1 MRELISQSLS
11 GIRDIIPGQN
21 YGIIKARLDQLLP
34 KESASS
40 FAKVEIQGRDA
51 MWYTENN
58 LPYKVYS
65 EASELEK
72 EEIAIEL
79 EMLKETA
86 FGKLKGE
93 MPYWEN
99 LFVVPIQ
106 DCIYWAKEGDKMN
119 VVLAEWGFDIRTT
132 EKQVN
137 VISEIITAPRPLT
150 QIPVVL
156 DCKFTNDELAS
167 EYEFALLIFN
177 NRKICKTNAEGKYSI
192 GSLFA
197 DKTFA
202 IEDVN
207 GRQHQEFT
215 VKKDAT
221 YEPVFEVLTSYQLLV
236 VNQDNEPLV
245 NYSLEVNGESKETD
259 EEGIIHVT
267 DIILYPDSK
276 VTVSNQGNILGEFEL
291 NIKPENNQFKVVV
304 TIEKVTPKM
313 VSIKLEDH
321 KGKALP
327 NLPFTIKT
335 STGSSISGTTDE
347 NGNAFFPAEMFEKGK
362 KYSISFE
369 LSADYQKN
377 EPPTR
382 KEANHEKI

>member
-34 KESASS
+34 KETALS
-40 FAKVEIQGRDA
+40 FSKVEIQGKDV
-51 MWYTENN
+51 MWYAENN

-79 EMLKETA
+79 EMLREVA
-86 FGKLKGE
+86 YGKLKDE

-99 LFVVPIQ
+99 LFVIPNR
-106 DCIYWAKEGDKMN
+106 DCIYWAKDGDKMN
-119 VVLAEWGFDIRTT
+119 IVLAEWGFDIRTT

-156 DCKFTNDELAS
+156 NCKFTNYEPAS
-167 EYEFALLIFN
+167 KYEFNLLIFN
-177 NRKICKTNAEGKYSI
+177 NRKVCKTNSEGKYSI

-202 IEDVN
+202 IEDIN
-207 GRQHQEFT
+207 GKQHQEFT

-221 YEPVFEVLTSYQLLV
+221 YESVFEVLTSYQLLI
-236 VNQDNEPLV
+236 VNQDDEPLV
-245 NYSLEVNGESKETD
+245 NYNLDVNGDSKVTD
-259 EEGIIHVT
+259 EEGIIRGG

-276 VTVSNQGNILGEFEL
+276 IVVSNQGSIIGEFEL

-304 TIEKVTPKM
+304 TVEKVIPKM
-313 VSIKLEDH
+313 VTIKLEDL
-321 KGKALP
+321 KGKSLP

-335 STGSSISGTTDE
+335 ATGSTINGTTNE
-347 NGNAFFPAEMFEKGK
+347 NGIAVFPAEKFEKGK
-362 KYSISFE
+362 IYNIYFVLNAE
-369 LSADYQKN
+369 YQK
-377 EPPTR
+377 EL
-382 KEANHEKI
+382 ANTKKGGKS

>member
-1 MRELISQSLS
+1 MRELLSQSLS

-21 YGIIKARLDQLLP
+21 YGFIKARLDQLLP
-34 KESASS
+34 KEAASS
-40 FAKVEIQGRDA
+40 FAKVEIHGKEG
-51 MWYTENN
+51 MWYAENN

-79 EMLKETA
+79 ELLKETA
-86 FGKLKGE
+86 FGKLKDE

-99 LFVVPIQ
+99 LFVVPNQ
-106 DCIYWAKEGDKMN
+106 DCIHWAKEGDKMN
-119 VVLAEWGFDIRTT
+119 VVLAQWGFDIRTT

-156 DCKFTNDELAS
+156 DCKFTNDEPAS
-167 EYEFALLIFN
+167 EYEFNLLIFN

-197 DKTFA
+197 DKTFV
-202 IEDVN
+202 IEDIN

-236 VNQDNEPLV
+236 VNQDNEPLA

-259 EEGIIHVT
+259 EDGIIHGS
-267 DIILYPDSK
+267 DIILFPDSK
-276 VTVSNQGNILGEFEL
+276 ITVFNQGNILGEFVL
-291 NIKPENNQFKVVV
+291 NIKPEDNQFKVVV
-304 TIEKVTPKM
+304 TVEKVTPKM
-313 VSIKLEDH
+313 VTIKLEDH
-321 KGKALP
+321 NGKSLP
-327 NLPFTIKT
+327 NLPFTLNAA
-335 STGSSISGTTDE
+335 TGYTIIGTTNE
-347 NGNAFFPAEMFEKGK
+347 NGVAVIPVEKFEKGK
-362 KYSISFE
+362 KYNISFE
-369 LSADYQKN
+369 LSAEYQS
-377 EPPTR
+377 EQ
-382 KEANHEKI
+382 ANAKKGGNS

>member
-34 KESASS
+34 KDAASS
-40 FAKVEIQGRDA
+40 FSKVEIKGKDG
-51 MWYTENN
+51 MWYAENN
-58 LPYKVYS
+58 LPYKVFS
-65 EASELEK
+65 EASEVEK

-79 EMLKETA
+79 EMLREVA
-86 FGKLKGE
+86 YGKLKDE

-99 LFVVPIQ
+99 LFVIPNQ
-106 DCIYWAKEGDKMN
+106 NCIFWTKEGDKMN
-119 VVLAEWGFDIRTT
+119 VVLSEWGFDIRTT

-156 DCKFTNDELAS
+156 DFKFTNNEPAS
-167 EYEFALLIFN
+167 EYEFNLLIFN

-202 IEDVN
+202 IEDIN
-207 GRQHQEFT
+207 GKQHQEFT

-236 VNQDNEPLV
+236 VNQDDEPLV
-245 NYSLEVNGESKETD
+245 NYNLNVDGVSKKTD
-259 EEGIIHVT
+259 EEGIIRGM

-276 VTVSNQGNILGEFEL
+276 ITVSNHDNLLGEFEL

-304 TIEKVTPKM
+304 TIEKVTPKI
-313 VSIKLEDH
+313 VTIKLEDH
-321 KGKALP
+321 KGKSLP

-335 STGSSISGTTDE
+335 ATGSTINGTTNE
-347 NGNAFFPAEMFEKGK
+347 NGIAVFPVEKFEKGK
-362 KYSISFE
+362 LYNIYFD
-369 LSADYQKN
+369 LSAEYQKELAN
-377 EPPTR
+377 T
-382 KEANHEKI
+382 KEGGKS

>member
-1 MRELISQSLS
+1 MRELISQPLS
-11 GIRDIIPGQN
+11 GIRDIIPGLD
-21 YGIIKARLDQLLP
+21 YGIIKARLDQILP
-34 KESASS
+34 KEAASS
-40 FAKVEIQGRDA
+40 FAKVEIQGKDG
-51 MWYTENN
+51 MWYVENN

-79 EMLKETA
+79 EMLREEA
-86 FGKLKGE
+86 CGKLKDD
-93 MPYWEN
+93 MPYWET
-99 LFVVPIQ
+99 LFVIPNQ
-106 DCIYWAKEGDKMN
+106 DCIYWAKEGDKMT

-156 DCKFTNDELAS
+156 DCKFTNDEAAS
-167 EYEFALLIFN
+167 EYEFNLLIFN

-202 IEDVN
+202 IEDIN
-207 GRQHQEFT
+207 GKHHQEFT

-245 NYSLEVNGESKETD
+245 NYSLEVNGDSKSTN
-259 EEGIIHVT
+259 EEGIICGT

-276 VTVSNQGNILGEFEL
+276 ITVTYNGSVLGEFVL
-291 NIKPENNQFKVVV
+291 SIKPENNQFKVVV
-304 TIEKVTPKM
+304 TIEKVIPKM
-313 VSIKLEDH
+313 VTIKLEDH
-321 KGKALP
+321 NGKSLP
-327 NLPFTIKT
+327 NLPFKIKT
-335 STGSSISGTTDE
+335 TNGSIIDGTTDE
-347 NGNAFFPAEMFEKGK
+347 NGIATFPAEKFEKGK
-362 KYSISFE
+362 KYNIYFE
-369 LSADYQKN
+369 LSADYQKGLTN
-377 EPPTR
+377 A
-382 KEANHEKI
+382 KKGGKS

>member
-11 GIRDIIPGQN
+11 GIRDIVPGQN

-40 FAKVEIQGRDA
+40 FAKVELQRKDGI
-51 MWYTENN
+51 WYAENN

-65 EASELEK
+65 DASELEK

-86 FGKLKGE
+86 FGKLKDE

-99 LFVVPIQ
+99 LFVVPNQ
-106 DCIYWAKEGDKMN
+106 DCIYWAKEGDKMK

-156 DCKFTNDELAS
+156 DCKFTNEEPAS
-167 EYEFALLIFN
+167 EYEFNLLIFN
-177 NRKICKTNAEGKYSI
+177 SRKICKTNAEGKYSI

-202 IEDVN
+202 VEDIN
-207 GRQHQEFT
+207 GRQHQEFR

-221 YEPVFEVLTSYQLLV
+221 YEPVFEVLTSYQLLA
-236 VNQDNEPLV
+236 VNQDDEPLV
-245 NYSLEVNGESKETD
+245 NYSLVVNGDSKLTD
-259 EEGIIHVT
+259 EEGIIRSAE
-267 DIILYPDSK
+267 IILYPDSK
-276 VTVSNQGNILGEFEL
+276 ITVSNQGKILGEFEL
-291 NIKPENNQFKVVV
+291 NIEPENNHFKVVV
-304 TIEKVTPKM
+304 TTETPAPQMVT
-313 VSIKLEDH
+313 IKLKDH
-321 KGKALP
+321 KGTSLS
-327 NLPFTIKT
+327 NLPFRIKT
-335 STGSSISGTTDE
+335 ATGSTLNGTTDE
-347 NGNAFFPAEMFEKGK
+347 NGIAVFPAEKFEKGK
-362 KYSISFE
+362 KYNISFE
-369 LSADYQKN
+369 ISPEYQKQ
-377 EPPTR
+377 R
-382 KEANHEKI
+382 ANSMKGGKS

>member
-21 YGIIKARLDQLLP
+21 YGFIKARLDQLLP
-34 KESASS
+34 KEAASS
-40 FAKVEIQGRDA
+40 FAKVEIHGKEG
-51 MWYTENN
+51 MWYAENN

-86 FGKLKGE
+86 FGKLKDE
-93 MPYWEN
+93 IPYWEN
-99 LFVVPIQ
+99 LFVVPNQ
-106 DCIYWAKEGDKMN
+106 DCIYWAKEDNQMN

-156 DCKFTNDELAS
+156 DCKFTNDEPAS

-197 DKTFA
+197 DKAFA
-202 IEDVN
+202 IEDIN
-207 GRQHQEFT
+207 GKQHQEFT
-215 VKKDAT
+215 VKKDTT

-236 VNQDNEPLV
+236 VNQDNEPLA
-245 NYSLEVNGESKETD
+245 NYSLDVNGESKETN
-259 EEGIIHVT
+259 EEGIIHGT

-276 VTVSNQGNILGEFEL
+276 ITVSNQGNILGEFEL

-304 TIEKVTPKM
+304 TIEKVIPKM
-313 VSIKLEDH
+313 VSIKLEDY

-335 STGSSISGTTDE
+335 ATGSSINGTTDE
-347 NGNAFFPAEMFEKGK
+347 NGIAFFPAEMFEKGK

-369 LSADYQKN
+369 LSADYQK
-377 EPPTR
+377 ERATA
-382 KEANHEKI
+382 KKGGKS

>member
-1 MRELISQSLS
+1 MRELLSQTLS

-21 YGIIKARLDQLLP
+21 YGFIKARLDQLLP
-34 KESASS
+34 KEAASS
-40 FAKVEIQGRDA
+40 FAKVEIQGKDGI
-51 MWYTENN
+51 WYAENN

-65 EASELEK
+65 EATELEK

-79 EMLKETA
+79 EMLREMA
-86 FGKLKGE
+86 YGKLKDE

-99 LFVVPIQ
+99 LFVIPNQ
-106 DCIYWAKEGDKMN
+106 DCIYWAKDGDKMN

-156 DCKFTNDELAS
+156 DCKFTNDEPAS
-167 EYEFALLIFN
+167 EYEFNLLIFN

-202 IEDVN
+202 IEDIN
-207 GRQHQEFT
+207 GKQHQEFT
-215 VKKDAT
+215 VKKDTT

-245 NYSLEVNGESKETD
+245 NYNLEVNGDSKVTD
-259 EEGIIHVT
+259 EEGIIRGAG
-267 DIILYPDSK
+267 IILYPNSK
-276 VTVSNQGNILGEFEL
+276 IAVSNQDRILGEFEL
-291 NIKPENNQFKVVV
+291 NVKPENNQFKVVV
-304 TIEKVTPKM
+304 TVEKVIPKM
-313 VSIKLEDH
+313 VTIKLEDPN
-321 KGKALP
+321 GKSLP

-335 STGSSISGTTDE
+335 ATGSTINSTTNE
-347 NGNAFFPAEMFEKGK
+347 NGVTVIPAEKFEKGK
-362 KYSISFE
+362 KYNIYFD
-369 LSADYQKN
+369 LSAEYQK
-377 EPPTR
+377 EQ
-382 KEANHEKI
+382 ANAKKGGNS

>member
-21 YGIIKARLDQLLP
+21 YGFIKARLDQLLP
-34 KESASS
+34 KDASSS
-40 FAKVEIQGRDA
+40 FAKIEIQGKDG
-51 MWYTENN
+51 MWYAEND

-65 EASELEK
+65 DASELEK

-79 EMLKETA
+79 EMLREVA
-86 FGKLKGE
+86 YGKLKDE
-93 MPYWEN
+93 MPYWES
-99 LFVVPIQ
+99 LFVVPNQ

-119 VVLAEWGFDIRTT
+119 IVLAEWGFDIRTT

-156 DCKFTNDELAS
+156 DCKFTNDEPAAD
-167 EYEFALLIFN
+167 YEFNLLIFN
-177 NRKICKTNAEGKYSI
+177 NCKICKTNADGIYSI

-202 IEDVN
+202 IEDIN
-207 GRQHQEFT
+207 GKQHQEFT
-215 VKKDAT
+215 VKKDAL

-245 NYSLEVNGESKETD
+245 NYSLEINGNSKVTD
-259 EEGIIHVT
+259 EEGIIRGA

-276 VTVSNQGNILGEFEL
+276 ITVTSHGNIFGEFEL
-291 NIKPENNQFKVVV
+291 NIKPKNNQFKVVV
-304 TIEKVTPKM
+304 TIEKIVSKM
-313 VSIKLEDH
+313 VTIKLEDH
-321 KGKALP
+321 KGESLP

-335 STGSSISGTTDE
+335 ATGSTINGTTNE
-347 NGNAFFPAEMFEKGK
+347 NGIAVFPAEKLEKGK
-362 KYSISFE
+362 KYNISFE
-369 LSADYQKN
+369 LSAEYQKGQ
-377 EPPTR
+377 
-382 KEANHEKI
+382 ANAKKGGKS